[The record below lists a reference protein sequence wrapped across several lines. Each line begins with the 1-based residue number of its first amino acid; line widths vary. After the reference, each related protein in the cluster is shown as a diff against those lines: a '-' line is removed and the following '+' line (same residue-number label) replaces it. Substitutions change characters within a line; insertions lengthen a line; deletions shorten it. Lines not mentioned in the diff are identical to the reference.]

1 MCKGKGRLTISSA
14 DNSNSPTGGM
24 DKQTDSQTPRDPF
37 AMVSEIKTQGPAPV
51 HLWDPPYCGDIDL
64 VIRRD
69 GTWVHEGRPIR
80 RPAMVRLFA
89 SILKREADGRIY
101 LVTPVEKVG
110 ITVEDCPFLVV
121 DMVVENPGISQTVLF
136 TTNTDETVCLDQDHP
151 LKIDTVDDSNEP
163 HPVLMVRNGLQ
174 GLLTRAVFY
183 RLAELA
189 QSNTGESGEL
199 GIRSAGTF
207 FKLA

>member
-1 MCKGKGRLTISSA
+1 MAANDTG
-14 DNSNSPTGGM
+14 NSN
-24 DKQTDSQTPRDPF
+24 QARDPF

-51 HLWDPPYCGDIDL
+51 HLWDPPFCGDIDL

-80 RPAMVRLFA
+80 RPAMVKLFA

-121 DMVVENPGISQTVLF
+121 DMKVESPGASQSVLF
-136 TTNTDETVCLDQDHP
+136 ITNTDETVCLDSEHP
-151 LKIDTVDDSNEP
+151 LRVDADPESGEP
-163 HPVLMVRNGLQ
+163 HPVLEVRNGLD

-189 QSNTGESGEL
+189 QSGAESGEQPGREPGGEPGDEL
-199 GIRSAGTF
+199 GVRSAGQF
-207 FKLA
+207 FKLN